1 MLFTDIPSCA
11 TISTTCFL
19 DSEYDDI
26 IQPHRRANPLAY
38 WYSASTSLRHAFVG
52 KYSWGFV
59 AYSTSPNPDCE
70 NGEGDGEGEG
80 EILGYCRWGYSLTGF
95 TASTPLDL
103 NGNPKPDVAD
113 PPVEPVHTGFLWELE
128 RLRAGIE
135 KVYLTHP
142 LSPYHIPSKDRT
154 PISSLWK
161 TQEPTP
167 GSQPP
172 VPPSAPLPP
181 HFYLYT
187 LAVVPGAQRRGVGR
201 ALLRYSFDNLVARHH
216 VPASLTASGQGKGL
230 YASAGF
236 RTVGTVAPPGMGYT
250 GGMVMVWDGEGRW
263 VRAVTEED
271 RAKVEGGKVE
281 VWGQEVDGVYVDR
294 EQGRKIDNLPL

>member
-1 MLFTDIPSCA
+1 MLFADIPACA

-38 WYSASTSLRHAFVG
+38 WYSAATSLRHAFVG
-52 KYSWGFV
+52 RYSWAFV
-59 AYSTSPNPDCE
+59 AYATKPDSE
-70 NGEGDGEGEG
+70 SGIAEG

-95 TASTPLDL
+95 TASTQLDL
-103 NGNPKPDVAD
+103 NGNPKPDVAS
-113 PPVEPVHTGFLWELE
+113 PPVEPVHTGLFWSLE

-135 KVYLTHP
+135 KVYFTHP
-142 LSPYHIPSKDRT
+142 LSPYHIPSKHRV
-154 PISSLWK
+154 PLSSLWK
-161 TQEPTP
+161 TQEPPP

-187 LAVVPGAQRRGVGR
+187 LAVSPGAQRRGVGK
-201 ALLRYSFDNLVARHH
+201 ALVKYSFENLVGKHH
-216 VPASLTASGQGKGL
+216 VPVSLTASGQGRGL
-230 YASAGF
+230 YSSAAF

-271 RAKVEGGKVE
+271 KKAAGGKVL

-294 EQGRKIDNLPL
+294 VQGRMIDNIPI